1 MFLLASKSLFTTM
14 TFNFED
20 QKKKNTFIL
29 WLGWDKQE
37 QEINELI
44 FVFFFFFFFPGA
56 FLASGLSVGFQWLA
70 SRYIQRLC
78 FI

>member
-37 QEINELI
+37 QEI
-44 FVFFFFFFFPGA
+44 FFFFFFFFFPGA